1 MFRIPDEFNPI
12 EMTPNEKQST
22 LDIFSII
29 SWTIFIFFTLIYLM
43 QNIHLFVSLS
53 KKHKTFENAKKL
65 HKYGYII
72 CGRNE
77 EKVIGNL
84 IDSIYNQDYPKELM
98 NVFVVADNCCDNTAN
113 IARKHGAT
121 VFERFDNKNKGKSYA
136 LDYAIKKI
144 LNNKDYND
152 LEAFFIFDADNLLS
166 KNYTLKMNETFD
178 AGYQVSTSF
187 RDSKNFNSSLTSAC
201 SSLLFLRECLIVHHS
216 RKILDLSTFVSGT
229 GYYVDRKIFEKM
241 NGWNFN
247 TFTEDIEFSC
257 WCSKNGI
264 QISYNEDAIFYDEQP
279 NDLKTSNKQHFRW
292 CKGNHQCAK
301 LYTFS
306 LLKMIFG
313 FKNKRTFK
321 ERISSF
327 EMLVH
332 IFPFPIIAIIWFLIA
347 LITHTTFFIMGVESL
362 SMYLSSSLTT
372 ILFQFLSLFGMAL
385 IHVIVV
391 MIKYRKNINISL
403 KNKIKIILT
412 FPFFAS
418 KFIPLSFKA
427 LFAQNVTWE
436 PIKHLENKSIKDIE
450 KARIVKS
457 EN

>member
-12 EMTPNEKQST
+12 EMSPNESQNA
-22 LDIFSII
+22 LDVFSII
-29 SWTIFIFFTLIYLM
+29 SWTIFILFTLIYLM
-43 QNIHLFVSLS
+43 QNIHLFVSIF
-53 KKHKTFENAKKL
+53 KKHKTFKKAKKL

-98 NVFVVADNCCDNTAN
+98 KVFVVADNCTDNTAN
-113 IARKHGAT
+113 IARNHGAT

-166 KNYTLKMNETFD
+166 KDYTSKMNDTFD
-178 AGYQVSTSF
+178 EGYQVSTSF

-216 RKILDLSTFVSGT
+216 RQILDLSTFVSGT
-229 GYYVDRKIFEKM
+229 GYYVDRKIFEQL

-301 LYTFS
+301 LYSFS
-306 LLKMIFG
+306 LLNMIFG

-332 IFPFPIIAIIWFLIA
+332 IFPFPIIAIIWFFISLT
-347 LITHTTFFIMGVESL
+347 THTTFFIIGIEPL
-362 SMYLSSSLTT
+362 SMYLSFSLTT
-372 ILFQFLSLFGMAL
+372 ILFQGLSLFGMAL

-391 MIKYRKNINISL
+391 MIKYSKSINISL
-403 KNKIKIILT
+403 KNKIKVVLA

-450 KARIVKS
+450 KARIVKN

>member
-12 EMTPNEKQST
+12 EMSPSEKDSANLTFQ
-22 LDIFSII
+22 II
-29 SWTIFIFFTLIYLM
+29 SWSIFIFFTLIYLM

-53 KKHKTFENAKKL
+53 KKNKKYQKAKTL

-72 CGRNE
+72 CARNE

-84 IDSIYNQDYPKELM
+84 IDSIYSQNYPKELM
-98 NVFVVADNCCDNTAN
+98 QVFVVADNCTDNTALISKN
-113 IARKHGAT
+113 HEAI
-121 VFERFDNKNKGKSYA
+121 VFERFDNIKKGKSYA
-136 LDYAIKKI
+136 LDYALKKI
-144 LNNKDYND
+144 LNNPNFND

-166 KNYTLKMNETFD
+166 KNYTLMMNDAFD
-178 AGYQVSTSF
+178 QGYQVSTSF

-216 RKILDLSTFVSGT
+216 RQILNLSTFVSGT
-229 GYYVDRKIFEKM
+229 GYYVDRKILEDL

-257 WCSKNGI
+257 YCSKNNI
-264 QISYNEDAIFYDEQP
+264 KIAYNEEAIFYDEQP

-321 ERISSF
+321 ERLSSF

-332 IFPFPIIAIIWFLIA
+332 IFPFPIIAIIWFIIA
-347 LITHTTFFIMGVESL
+347 LITHTTFFIAGIESL
-362 SMYLSSSLTT
+362 SFYLSSSLIT
-372 ILFQFLSLFGMAL
+372 IFLQSLSLFGMAL
-385 IHVIVV
+385 IQVIVV
-391 MIKYRKNINISL
+391 MIKYHKNINISFKRKL
-403 KNKIKIILT
+403 QIIFA

-436 PIKHLENKSIKDIE
+436 PIKHLENKSIKDLE
-450 KARIVKS
+450 RNQIVKN

>member
-12 EMTPNEKQST
+12 EMSPGEKQT
-22 LDIFSII
+22 AIDIFSII
-29 SWTIFIFFTLIYLM
+29 SWIIFAIFTLIYLM
-43 QNIHLFVSLS
+43 QNIHLFVSIS
-53 KKHKTFENAKKL
+53 KKHKKFKQAKVL

-72 CGRNE
+72 CARNE

-84 IDSIYNQDYPKELM
+84 IDSIYNQNYPKELM
-98 NVFVVADNCCDNTAN
+98 QIFVVADNCTDETAK
-113 IARKHGAT
+113 IAKEHGAI
-121 VFERFDNKNKGKSYA
+121 VFERFNNIKKGKSYA
-136 LDYAIKKI
+136 LDCAIKTI
-144 LNNKDYND
+144 LNNKEYND

-166 KNYTLKMNETFD
+166 KDYTLKMNDTFD

-187 RDSKNFNSSLTSAC
+187 RDSKNFDSSLTSAC

-216 RKILDLSTFVSGT
+216 RQILDLSTFVSGT
-229 GYYVDRKIFEKM
+229 GYYVDRKIFENL

-247 TFTEDIEFSC
+247 TFTEDIEFSS

-264 QISYNEDAIFYDEQP
+264 KISYNEEAIFYDEQP

-301 LYTFS
+301 IYTFS
-306 LLKMIFG
+306 LLKMTFE
-313 FKNKRTFK
+313 FKNKRSIK

-332 IFPFPIIAIIWFLIA
+332 IFPFPIIAILWFMIS
-347 LITHTTFFIMGVESL
+347 LITHTTFFIIGIESL
-362 SMYLSSSLTT
+362 SFYLQSSLLTT
-372 ILFQFLSLFGMAL
+372 LFQFLSLFGMAL

-391 MIKYRKNINISL
+391 MIKYHKNLNISFIRKL
-403 KNKIKIILT
+403 KIILI

-436 PIKHLENKSIKDIE
+436 PIKHLESKSIKDIE
-450 KARIVKS
+450 KARIVKN